1 MKDVSAKLLEFD
13 NIFHRKGITYLCGVD
28 EAGRGPLA
36 GPVVAAAVIFP
47 GDALITG
54 INDSKKLT
62 AAQREKLFEAI
73 KQKAV
78 SFSYSIADEK
88 EIDEYN
94 ILGASLRAMSRSVDK
109 LNPAAEFILID
120 GNKKFQ
126 TSIPCE
132 AVVKGDGKSLCVAAA
147 SIVAKVVRD
156 RLMDELDKEY
166 PVYQWAQNKGYPTK
180 EHIQAVLKYGAC
192 PYHRQTFLKNK
203 DKWEKNDF
211 YNEKAGG

>member
-1 MKDVSAKLLEFD
+1 MRDVSAKLLEFD
-13 NIFHRKGITYLCGVD
+13 NTYHAQGITRLCGVD

-47 GDALITG
+47 ADVRIAG

-62 AAQREKLFEAI
+62 SVQREDLYELI
-73 KQKAV
+73 RQKAI
-78 SFSYSIADEK
+78 SYSYSVADEK

-94 ILGASLRAMSRSVDK
+94 ILAASLRAMSRSVEK
-109 LNPAAEFILID
+109 LDPPAEYILID

-126 TSIPCE
+126 TLIPCE
-132 AVVKGDGKSLCVAAA
+132 AVVKGDGKSLCIAAA

-166 PVYQWAQNKGYPTK
+166 PVYQWAQNKGYPTR